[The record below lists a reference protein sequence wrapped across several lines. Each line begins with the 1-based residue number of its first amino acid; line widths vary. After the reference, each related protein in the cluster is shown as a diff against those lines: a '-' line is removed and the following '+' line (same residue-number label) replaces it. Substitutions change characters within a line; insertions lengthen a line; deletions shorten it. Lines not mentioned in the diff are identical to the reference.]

1 MIRQKQKFLGSFLIV
16 SLLAFTQPQALDS
29 ANLTSVADT
38 LSTSRL
44 SYYGSLN
51 GAHTVGATLLTVNT
65 SGSPSTSTANLFS
78 GDSVWVGDAG
88 TGSTYTVDD
97 ILDTDEFQ
105 ITAGLGSGDVED
117 DDVIIASRSAT
128 HTVTFTT
135 ATAIPNGAIRILIPS
150 GANNNNDGIPNH
162 DGFDYGVDTPSL
174 TAPTGGGVTS
184 WETATATASAG
195 TGCTAGNHCFEA
207 RYNGT
212 NTATTALTFTI
223 GGANKLINP
232 APGAS
237 HTAGTADTYTVTVQH
252 LKDRLQDYAVVDSTT
267 IKIAVIES
275 VRVTATVDP
284 SLTFTVAG
292 AASGATRCGT
302 TTDVTTTATAVPF
315 GSVSLAAYNDAS
327 QTLSAVTNA
336 AGGYAVTMISD
347 DQLSVGGDHS
357 TEIVNTDCDSENCT
371 DTTSGEWSTEND
383 VSGFGFSIQ
392 NVDASTVPFEYSTAT
407 GNCTGTYCARM
418 IPSTATASETPDD
431 TDTALSIMSKT
442 TIPTTTEDMYV
453 CYRLTVATTQ
463 TAGDYENNITYVA
476 TATF

>member
-1 MIRQKQKFLGSFLIV
+1 MAGVLA
-16 SLLAFTQPQALDS
+16 SLLAFALPTELDS
-29 ANLTSVADT
+29 ANLTAAADT

-44 SYYGSLN
+44 SYYSQLS
-51 GAHTVGATLLTVNT
+51 GAHTVGATLLTVKT
-65 SGSPSTSTANLFS
+65 SGVPSITTANLFA
-78 GDSVWVGDAG
+78 GDTVMIGDGETA
-88 TGSTYTVDD
+88 TSYTVDD
-97 ILDTDEFQ
+97 IFDTDEFQ
-105 ITAGLGSGDVED
+105 ITSGLGSGDVED
-117 DDVIIASRSAT
+117 GDVIIATRSAT

-135 ATAIPNGAIRILIPS
+135 ATAIPNGAIRVLIPS
-150 GANNNNDGIPNH
+150 GTNANNDGIPNH
-162 DGFDYGVDTPSL
+162 DGFDYGVTAPSL
-174 TAPTGGGVTS
+174 TAPTSGGVTS

-212 NTATTALTFTI
+212 NSVNASLTFTI
-223 GGANKLINP
+223 GGTNKLINP

-237 HTAGTADTYTVTVQH
+237 HTAGTADTYSVTIQH
-252 LKDRLQDYAVVDSTT
+252 LRDRLNNYAVADSTVV
-267 IKIAVIES
+267 KIAVIES

-284 SLTFTVAG
+284 SLTFTIAG
-292 AASGATRCGT
+292 AASGASRCGV
-302 TTDVTTTATAVPF
+302 TTDVTTTATAIPF

-327 QTLSAVTNA
+327 QTLSAVTNG

-347 DQLSVGGDHS
+347 DQLSVGGDHT
-357 TEIVNTDCDSENCT
+357 TEIANTDCDAEDCT

-383 VSGFGFSIQ
+383 VSGFGFSIE
-392 NVDASTVPFEYSTAT
+392 NVDATTVPFQYSTAT

-418 IPSTATASETPDD
+418 IPSTATASEPPDD
-431 TDTALSIMSKT
+431 SDTALSIMSKT

>member
-1 MIRQKQKFLGSFLIV
+1 MTSRLKLLTAFLLTG
-16 SLLAFTQPQALDS
+16 LLALVYPQELDS

-44 SYYGSLN
+44 SYYSQLS
-51 GAHTVGATLLTVNT
+51 GAHTVGATLLTVKT
-65 SGSPSTSTANLFS
+65 SGVPSTTTANLFA
-78 GDSVWVGDAG
+78 GDTVMIGDGETA
-88 TGSTYTVDD
+88 TSYTVDD
-97 ILDTDEFQ
+97 IFDTDEFQ
-105 ITAGLGSGDVED
+105 ITSGLGSGDVED
-117 DDVIIASRSAT
+117 GDVIIATRSAT

-135 ATAIPNGAIRILIPS
+135 ATAFPNGAIRVLIPS
-150 GANNNNDGIPNH
+150 GTNANNDGIPNH
-162 DGFDYGVDTPSL
+162 DGFDYGVTAPSL
-174 TAPTGGGVTS
+174 TAPTSGGVTS

-212 NTATTALTFTI
+212 NSVNASLTFTI
-223 GGANKLINP
+223 GGTNNLITP

-237 HTAGTADTYTVTVQH
+237 HTAGTADTYSVTIQH
-252 LKDRLQDYAVVDSTT
+252 LRDRLNNYAVADSTVV
-267 IKIAVIES
+267 KIAVIES

-284 SLTFTVAG
+284 SLTFTIAG
-292 AASGATRCGT
+292 AASGASRCGT
-302 TTDVTTTATAVPF
+302 TTDVTTTATGVPF
-315 GSVSLAAYNDAS
+315 GSVSLAAFNDAS
-327 QTLSAVTNA
+327 QTLSAVTNGD
-336 AGGYAVTMISD
+336 GGYAVTMISD
-347 DQLSVGGDHS
+347 DQLSVGGDHT

-371 DTTSGEWSTEND
+371 DATSGEWSTEND

-431 TDTALSIMSKT
+431 SDTALSIMSKT